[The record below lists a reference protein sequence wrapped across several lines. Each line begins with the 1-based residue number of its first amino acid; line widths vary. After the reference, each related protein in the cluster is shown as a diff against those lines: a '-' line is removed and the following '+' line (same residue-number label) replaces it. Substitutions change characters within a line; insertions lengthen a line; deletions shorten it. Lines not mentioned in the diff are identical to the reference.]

1 VFKSLLALGNPHISY
16 CHNENWP
23 IPFVIFS
30 IELQKS
36 ETLDCQFPKASRT
49 FNWNHWSYNFAQ
61 NQQIFV
67 FNLAEEN

>member
-1 VFKSLLALGNPHISY
+1 MFKSLLALGNPHISY

-49 FNWNHWSYNFAQ
+49 FN
-61 NQQIFV
+61 
-67 FNLAEEN
+67 